1 MTSIADFLPAGPAAP
16 GFKNSPQAGAVHQEK
31 FLHMLEKLEA
41 GVTIHTREGDVVTL
55 SAGSSAAF
63 ASSEYN
69 SQGVIQA
76 ENGTSRAG
84 YHQRTVSLHTSESF
98 SFGVQG
104 DLNEQELA
112 DIDAIIQ
119 GIDGIIGQM
128 ATGNMDAA
136 FSLAKDMGGFDSISM
151 YAADISL
158 EQRVTYQQ
166 NTLSG
171 ASYGKPAR
179 AGSAHRA
186 APASVNSPASFTD
199 KMARFLE
206 KQEDMLVGKSAP
218 GLDALFRHHRENL
231 PEKQQ
236 QHPEGALSLALESA
250 RKQMDQL
257 IKEMMKDSFGRR
269 LDNTA

>member
-16 GFKNSPQAGAVHQEK
+16 GFKNNPHTGVVHQEK
-31 FLHMLEKLEA
+31 FLHMLEKLET
-41 GVTIHTREGDVVTL
+41 GVTIQTREGDVVTL

-63 ASSEYN
+63 TSSEYN
-69 SQGVIQA
+69 SQGIIQA

-128 ATGNMDAA
+128 ATGNMDEA
-136 FSLAKDMGGFDSISM
+136 FSLARDMGGFDSISM

-166 NTLSG
+166 NTLSSVSSG
-171 ASYGKPAR
+171 MPGR
-179 AGSAHRA
+179 AESAHRA
-186 APASVNSPASFTD
+186 KPGSVNSPASFAD

-206 KQEDMLVGKSAP
+206 KQQDMLVGKSAP
-218 GLDALFRHHRENL
+218 GLDALFRHHQKNL
-231 PEKQQ
+231 PEK

-269 LDNTA
+269 LDHTA